1 MASLTPNFTTPV
13 NNANN
18 AFNNSW
24 LPIEND
30 QNKNLFAQAIY
41 NVNDQLCLGQKGATF
56 ICTENKKFSGSWHTI
71 QILSDTVFSELESGW
86 DGDPIVDDTVL
97 AAGTIIYG
105 VFTCIALKSGK
116 LLAYKN

>member
-41 NVNDQLCLGQKGATF
+41 NVNDQLSLGQKGATF
-56 ICTENKKFSGSWHTI
+56 ISTSDKRFTGSWHTL
-71 QILSDTVFSELESGW
+71 QVLSDTVFNELESGW
-86 DGDPIVDDTVL
+86 DGDSALNDTVF
-97 AAGTIIYG
+97 AAGTVLYG
-105 VFTCIALKSGK
+105 VFTQIALKSGK
-116 LLAYKN
+116 VLAYKN